1 MATRT
6 SRRILGKIMS
16 FGFTCHLGSTLRTKA
31 LTEERTQNLIDLNK
45 KKSLE
50 VEWAYP
56 SPYDQ
61 DLPYN
66 RFVDASQLK
75 RQVNIWDL
83 NGLLNIWANSDGQ
96 ESWPWVWTW
105 HNSVG
110 PHHVF
115 IQLNKYTLQHT
126 KRISDESERNNST
139 LVVKSIEDLK
149 VFNLTPEMFYENR
162 CAIIEGVILHQLDSE
177 NKILMLNDERII
189 CYEYLYL

>member
-1 MATRT
+1 L
-6 SRRILGKIMS
+6 S
-16 FGFTCHLGSTLRTKA
+16 STLRTKA
-31 LTEERTQNLIDLNK
+31 LTEEQSKNLIDLNK

-56 SPYDQ
+56 SPYDK
-61 DLPYN
+61 DLPIK
-66 RFVDASQLK
+66 RFIDASQLK
-75 RQVNIWDL
+75 RQVSIWDL
-83 NGLLNIWANSDGQ
+83 NGLLNIWENSEEQ

-177 NKILMLNDERII
+177 NKILMLMRELYVMII
-189 CYEYLYL
+189 YIYSHMIFNLAYLL